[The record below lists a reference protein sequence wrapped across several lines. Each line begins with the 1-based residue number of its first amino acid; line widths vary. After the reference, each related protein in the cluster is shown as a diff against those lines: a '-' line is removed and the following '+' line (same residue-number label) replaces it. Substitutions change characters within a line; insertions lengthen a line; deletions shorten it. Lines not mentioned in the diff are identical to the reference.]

1 MMSEI
6 EKILFDGNLDTSQV
20 TNMRRRF
27 YGCSSLETLDL
38 RNFNMSSVENSEAMI
53 PGGLSLRQRGRVWE
67 QAGLWKKRK

>member
-27 YGCSSLETLDL
+27 YNCSSLETLDL
-38 RNFNMSSVENSEAMI
+38 RNFNMSSVENSTGMI
-53 PGGLSLRQRGRVWE
+53 PNGLCLCLRGRVWE